1 MSTVLLTSGTVGTTS
16 ETAEVGQTVTVKLHD
31 ENGMPISETGEVAEI
46 LE

>member
-16 ETAEVGQTVTVKLHD
+16 TEAEVGHTVTVTLHD
-31 ENGMPISETGEVAEI
+31 ENGLPVTETGEVAEV

>member
-1 MSTVLLTSGTVGTTS
+1 MTTVLLTSGTVGTTS

-31 ENGMPISETGEVAEI
+31 ENGSSISETGEVAEI